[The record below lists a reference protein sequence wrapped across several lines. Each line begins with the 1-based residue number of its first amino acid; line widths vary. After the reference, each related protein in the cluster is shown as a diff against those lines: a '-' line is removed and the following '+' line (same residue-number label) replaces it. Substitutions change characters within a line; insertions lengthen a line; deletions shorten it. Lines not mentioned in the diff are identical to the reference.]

1 MMGFLAQ
8 RLGQAAITWLIILSL
23 LFFLF
28 RLLPGDPAS
37 MVIDPRMTPEA
48 RELLRRQFG
57 LDQPLP
63 LQYFLYLGNL
73 LRGEFGYSFQT
84 GRPVVAMIFERLP
97 ATLLLFTS
105 ASVLSFLLGM
115 WLGRVAAW
123 RRGSPGE
130 GFLTVLGLML
140 YTVFL
145 PWFGM
150 LVMWVFAF
158 QLGLFPLGGM
168 VSPEVW
174 IAESGLVE
182 KALDLLH
189 HLVLPLVVLT
199 ATMFAGSMLLMRS
212 SMLDVLGQEF
222 ITSARAKG
230 LPERRVRDKHAARNA
245 LLPVVTSFALSCA
258 FSMSGGVLTETVFS
272 WPGLGSEIVRAV
284 MSQDFPMAQAAFLF
298 LAGVVLLANVVADV
312 LYVYLDPRVRP
323 S

>member
-57 LDQPLP
+57 LDRPLL

-130 GFLTVLGLML
+130 GFLTVLGLVL

-174 IAESGLVE
+174 IAGSGLVE